1 VRTRRPC
8 YFLAIWIAITVGC
21 NHPEEKF
28 GRTWYLDGAG
38 NWGFGV
44 GEAVYGLRK
53 AGYKGQ
59 VSSFHWSLTMSPV
72 ADQILK
78 PLSGLGSARLAGCIT
93 DYLKRY
99 PNNEVN
105 IIGLSAGAG
114 VAIRAV
120 EHLKPPCKINNIILL
135 AASVSCQY
143 DVRPALKNMRGKIYV
158 YYSPDDAMLAGPVRV
173 LGAFGGGLGDDP
185 AGLCGLHA
193 PGAGGRV
200 VNIGWHPRF
209 EQYGWTGSHTSCTS
223 EAFVQHI
230 LSSHIVTRATRDTAI
245 ARVGRRGSA
254 RGPGSVQGT
263 DRRLAS
269 AAPEAPPEAHRRSS
283 ANRRAR
289 DTRRRGAIP
298 PGRTHRDGARPHL
311 RPRTP
316 AKPRPPVFAP
326 PLDRS
331 LATAVQAPVVRP
343 GQPATFLALSRR
355 DPRFPSRSQFPDGL
369 RLRLIGVP
377 SAKAA
382 RIELCTGRRRA
393 PAVCDM
399 TVETGQWYRGANGH
413 SWAITLLSVDPPSQT
428 AWLQIR
434 HGGDTPRRAAGTG
447 DRRSPTT

>member
-1 VRTRRPC
+1 
-8 YFLAIWIAITVGC
+8 
-21 NHPEEKF
+21 
-28 GRTWYLDGAG
+28 
-38 NWGFGV
+38 
-44 GEAVYGLRK
+44 VYGLRK

-78 PLSGLGSARLAGCIT
+78 PLSGLGSARLAGCIS

-105 IIGLSAGAG
+105 VIGLSAGAG
-114 VAIRAV
+114 VALRAV
-120 EHLKPPCKINNIILL
+120 EHLKPPHKISNIILL

-143 DVRPALKNMRGKIYV
+143 DVGPALKNMRGKIYV
-158 YYSPDDAMLAGPVRV
+158 YYSADDAMLAGPVRV
-173 LGAFGGGLGDDP
+173 LGTFGGGLGDDP

-193 PGAGGRV
+193 PGSGGRV

-223 EAFVQHI
+223 EAFVQHV
-230 LSSHIVTRATRDTAI
+230 LSSHIITRATRDTAI

-254 RGPGSVQGT
+254 QGPGGVQGT

-269 AAPEAPPEAHRRSS
+269 AAPKARPKTGRRPS
-283 ANRRAR
+283 ANRRAA
-289 DTRRRGAIP
+289 DTRGTSAIP
-298 PGRTHRDGARPHL
+298 PGRISRDGARPRL
-311 RPRTP
+311 RPA

-343 GQPATFLALSRR
+343 GRPATFLALSRR
-355 DPRFPSRSQFPDGL
+355 DPRFPSRSQFSDGL

-382 RIELCTGRRRA
+382 RIELRTGRRQA
-393 PAVCDM
+393 PAVHDM
-399 TVETGQWYRGANGH
+399 TVETGQRYRSANGH
-413 SWAITLLSVDPPSQT
+413 SWAITLLSVDPRSQT

-434 HGGDTPRRAAGTG
+434 QGGDAPQAADTG
-447 DRRSPTT
+447 DRRSPTS